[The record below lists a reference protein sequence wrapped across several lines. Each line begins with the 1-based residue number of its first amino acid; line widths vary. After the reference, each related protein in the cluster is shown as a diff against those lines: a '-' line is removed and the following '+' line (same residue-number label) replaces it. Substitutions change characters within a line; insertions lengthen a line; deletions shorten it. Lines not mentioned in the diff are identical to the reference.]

1 MEGQMRRHAV
11 RVIIS
16 VVALQAGLAA
26 ALAQEGQTE
35 APVPPA
41 SPAAPSSPVVME
53 EPAPGDH
60 WTYEIRDE
68 ILGTVKFSRQS
79 VVTEVTPTEISTRFN
94 IMGNPNNGVVVFDRS
109 WNRTSRGEWR
119 YMPNDGSGIKLPLA
133 VGNSWSFKSN
143 SVNSKS
149 GGSWSLSGASKVV
162 GQESVTTKAGTFDTF
177 EIETTLT
184 GHDVHNPS
192 RTTQSS
198 TETWY
203 APSVDHW
210 IKRTYKVRVNGHL
223 TERTSEVLVAYG
235 RRQ

>member
-1 MEGQMRRHAV
+1 MGGKMRRHAV

-16 VVALQAGLAA
+16 VVALQTGFAA

-35 APVPPA
+35 APPPA
-41 SPAAPSSPVVME
+41 TSPAAPGSPVVME
-53 EPAPGDH
+53 EPAPGDY

-68 ILGTVKFSRQS
+68 ILGTLKFSRQS
-79 VVTEVTPTEISTRFN
+79 VVTEVTPTEIGTRFN
-94 IMGNPNNGVVVFDRS
+94 ITGSSNNGVVVFDRS

-119 YMPNDGSGIKLPLA
+119 YKPNDGSGIQLPLA
-133 VGNSWSFKSN
+133 VGKSWSFKSN
-143 SVNSKS
+143 NVNSKN
-149 GGSWSLSGASKVV
+149 GDSWSFSGASKVV

-177 EIETTLT
+177 KIETTLT
-184 GHDVHNPS
+184 GHNVHNPS

-198 TETWY
+198 NEMWY

-210 IKRTYKVRVNGHL
+210 IKRNYKVRVDGHL
-223 TERTSEVLVAYG
+223 LEDTSEVLVAYG